1 MARHKYKFS
10 NKKHSVG
17 GVISSIM
24 AVIALVLFGRAVMIS
39 FGARGEGGMEVGSYA
54 LSALAVAFFG
64 CIMGILSYKE
74 SDRYY
79 TFSFIGALINGITA
93 IMLTMLFVAGI

>member
-17 GVISSIM
+17 GVISTFM
-24 AVIALVLFGRAVMIS
+24 ALIAIVLFGCAVVFS
-39 FGARGEGGMEVGSYA
+39 FRARGEGGMEVGSFA

-64 CIMGILSYKE
+64 CIMGILSYRE

-93 IMLTMLFVAGI
+93 IILIMLFVAGI

>member
-17 GVISSIM
+17 GVISTFM
-24 AVIALVLFGRAVMIS
+24 ALIAIVLFGCAVVFS
-39 FGARGEGGMEVGSYA
+39 FRARGEGGMEVGSFA

-64 CIMGILSYKE
+64 CIMGILSYRE

-79 TFSFIGALINGITA
+79 TFSFIGALINGIMA
-93 IMLTMLFVAGI
+93 IILIMLFVAGI

>member
-17 GVISSIM
+17 GVISTVM
-24 AVIALVLFGRAVMIS
+24 AVIAAVLFGRAVAIS
-39 FGARGEGGMEVGSYA
+39 FGARGEGGMEVGSFA

-64 CIMGILSYKE
+64 CVMGILSYRE

-79 TFSFIGALINGITA
+79 TFSFIGALFNGIMA
-93 IMLTMLFVAGI
+93 IVLIMLFIVGI

>member
-17 GVISSIM
+17 GVISTVM
-24 AVIALVLFGRAVMIS
+24 AVIAAVLFGRAVAIS
-39 FGARGEGGMEVGSYA
+39 FGARGEGGMEVGSFA

-64 CIMGILSYKE
+64 CIMGILSYRE

-79 TFSFIGALINGITA
+79 TFSFIGALFNGIMA
-93 IMLTMLFVAGI
+93 VILIMLFVVGI

>member
-17 GVISSIM
+17 GVISTVM
-24 AVIALVLFGRAVMIS
+24 AVAAAVLFGRAVVIS
-39 FGARGEGGMEVGSYA
+39 FEARGEGGMEVGSYA

-74 SDRYY
+74 SERYY
-79 TFSFIGALINGITA
+79 TFSFIGALFNGILA
-93 IMLTMLFVAGI
+93 IILIMLFVVGI

>member
-17 GVISSIM
+17 GVISTVM
-24 AVIALVLFGRAVMIS
+24 AVSAAVLFVRAVVIS
-39 FGARGEGGMEVGSYA
+39 FAARGEGGMEVGSYA

-64 CIMGILSYKE
+64 CIMGLLSYKE
-74 SDRYY
+74 SERYY
-79 TFSFIGALINGITA
+79 TFSFIGALFNGILTVVLA
-93 IMLTMLFVAGI
+93 MLLVVGL

>member
-17 GVISSIM
+17 GVISVLM
-24 AVIALVLFGRAVMIS
+24 AIVAIILFVLAINIS
-39 FGARGEGGMEVGSYA
+39 FKAGGEGGTIVGSYA
-54 LSALAVAFFG
+54 LCSMFVAIFG
-64 CIMGILSYKE
+64 CIVGMLSYKE

-79 TFSFIGALINGITA
+79 TFSFIGSLANGLITI
-93 IMLTMLFVAGI
+93 ILILLLFVGL